1 MTTKTNTSTKTN
13 TTTDINT
20 DIVNTD
26 TDTNTNTNT
35 NTNQEDTVTT
45 DTTTQKVTPYGAAK
59 LVNAALAEMGID
71 KKIPSQMMYNY
82 TTARIN
88 AGKNPF
94 IELTEDGYIVMA
106 SLEIW
111 MAKYVAKLQA
121 KATPATEATE
131 ATPATPTEA

>member
-1 MTTKTNTSTKTN
+1 MTTKTNTSTDI
-13 TTTDINT
+13 TTTNDINTDTVNT

-26 TDTNTNTNT
+26 T

-59 LVNAALAEMGID
+59 LVNNALAEMGID

-94 IELTEDGYIVMA
+94 IELTEDGFIVME
-106 SLEIW
+106 SLEAW
-111 MAKYVAKLQA
+111 MTKYVAKLQA
-121 KATPATEATE
+121 KATPVEETVEA
-131 ATPATPTEA
+131 